1 MDRLE
6 VSLSGNCVGLLE
18 NLTQAEERIDRIF
31 EAASIEEVSFLNK
44 IIVLPVPHK
53 SFFGDRKF

>member
-6 VSLSGNCVGLLE
+6 VSLSGYCVGLLE

-31 EAASIEEVSFLNK
+31 EAASIEEVSF
-44 IIVLPVPHK
+44 
-53 SFFGDRKF
+53 